1 MPSWKRRLGWT
12 VVLFLTWILFAQ
24 SFHWQSL
31 ITGIVVAFFVTM
43 WNDDLLL
50 SLSNDLH
57 VERRTMVQ
65 WFMFAVWL
73 VIDICKAAWQVAVV
87 ACAFRM
93 DIQPQYVTHPIKVHE
108 PAMRMVLANSITLTP
123 GTLTVEAP
131 QKGEFVVH
139 ALTDAAAEGLK
150 DWHIENRLVAIER
163 RLPR

>member
-31 ITGIVVAFFVTM
+31 ITGLVVAFFVTM

-57 VERRTMVQ
+57 VERRTIVQ

-73 VIDICKAAWQVAVV
+73 VIDICKAAWQIAAV
-87 ACAFRM
+87 ACSWRM
-93 DIQPQYVTHPIKVHE
+93 DIQSQYVMHAVKLNE

-131 QKGEFVVH
+131 QEGVFVVH

-163 RLPR
+163 RTS

>member
-31 ITGIVVAFFVTM
+31 ITGSVVAFFVTM

-57 VERRTMVQ
+57 VERRTIVQ

-87 ACAFRM
+87 ACSWRM
-93 DIQPQYVTHPIKVHE
+93 DIQPQYVTHPIKVDE

-139 ALTDAAAEGLK
+139 ALTDAAAQGLK

-163 RLPR
+163 RMT